1 MIDEVSHDEVAA
13 VARGISEE
21 LAMACV
27 GPHEA
32 SDFA

>member
-1 MIDEVSHDEVAA
+1 MLDEVMFDQVAE

-21 LAMACV
+21 ASVACV

-32 SDFA
+32 SEFA